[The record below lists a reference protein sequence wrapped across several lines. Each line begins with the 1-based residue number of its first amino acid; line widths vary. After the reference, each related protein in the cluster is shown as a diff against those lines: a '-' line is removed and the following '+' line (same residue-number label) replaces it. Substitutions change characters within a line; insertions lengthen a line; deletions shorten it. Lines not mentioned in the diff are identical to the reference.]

1 MPADPPSD
9 QLPELEPDLPPDTPA
24 DWRRPLGST
33 GLEVSAVTAGFGSLR
48 ADGVATVHA
57 VLSSPITVLDTSNGY
72 GDGASETTIG
82 SALASAPVLPEELLV
97 VTKVD
102 PRGRDYSGDRVRAS
116 VEESRARLGLD
127 RLPLVHLHD
136 PESFD
141 FAEITAPGGA
151 VAALVALKEQGVVG
165 AIGLAGGRV
174 AEMRRYVALDVFD
187 VVLVHNRWTLVDRS
201 GADLVADAV
210 ERGAAVVNAA
220 VYGGGILA
228 AAPEDRTTYAYRPA
242 PPELLEAIEAM
253 RRTCARHGTD
263 LATAALQ
270 FSLRD
275 PRVATTVVGMS
286 RPERVAATVE
296 AATARLPEEL
306 WAELEALVPPE
317 HLWIEARLG

>member
-1 MPADPPSD
+1 M
-9 QLPELEPDLPPDTPA
+9 PELEPDLPPDTPA

-33 GLEVSAVTAGFGSLR
+33 GLEVSAVTAGFSSLR

-57 VLSSPITVLDTSNGY
+57 VLGSPITVLDTSNAY

-82 SALASAPVLPEELLV
+82 AALASAPVVPDELLV

-151 VAALVALKEQGVVG
+151 VDALVALKEQGVVD

-201 GADLVADAV
+201 GADLVADAA

-228 AAPEDRTTYAYRPA
+228 AAPGDRTTYAYRPA

-253 RRTCARHGTD
+253 RRVCAGHGTD

-296 AATARLPEEL
+296 AATTRLPDEL